1 MHLCDSKSTYIN
13 SYICENQPVPGSRG
27 SRGAP
32 FFPGKCHDDV
42 GQGTQTCP
50 GHMVTFAHGNNEPVD
65 MQGLFKPHRLGIN
78 VEESNE
84 ENLT

>member
-1 MHLCDSKSTYIN
+1 MWKSAR
-13 SYICENQPVPGSRG
+13 SGFARLARRAFLPWKV
-27 SRGAP
+27 
-32 FFPGKCHDDV
+32 HDDV

-50 GHMVTFAHGNNEPVD
+50 GHMVTFAHGNNDPVD